1 VSDMPGKTTTS
12 SSGTKRRRL
21 IKSSLSIVAYGE

>member
-1 VSDMPGKTTTS
+1 MPGKTTMS

-21 IKSSLSIVAYGE
+21 IKSSLSLVAYAR